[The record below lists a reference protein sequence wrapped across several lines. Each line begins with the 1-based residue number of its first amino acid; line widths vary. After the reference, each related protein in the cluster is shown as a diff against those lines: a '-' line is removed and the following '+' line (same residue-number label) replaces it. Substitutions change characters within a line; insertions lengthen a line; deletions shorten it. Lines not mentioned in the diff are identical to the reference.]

1 MRSLLF
7 VPASDRRKLDKGL
20 ASGADVIIVDLEDSV
35 AADAKVEGRAI
46 MSEFVAAHA
55 GAAERP
61 RLHVRI
67 NGFSTGLADL
77 DLDAAVAAGADG
89 IMLPKAAGGQD
100 VTRLDAK
107 IAVAEAIHGSP
118 DGRTRIVAIATETA
132 HAVFQAGTYRGA
144 SHRLAGLAWGAE
156 DLSADLGAT
165 ATRGADGQ
173 FLDTFRLARTLTLLG
188 AVAAEVVPID
198 GVYTDF
204 RDLDGLRAEC
214 EAAARDGFT
223 AKMAIHPAQVPII
236 NEIFAPSPAALAKA
250 RQIIALFD
258 ADADALTLLAALE
271 AFDPGLDWTQVG
283 FRKVEDEDWER
294 AWLDQFQPMRF
305 GARTF
310 IVPWNHDVPS
320 DAGDD
325 AAIVRLDPGLAFG
338 SGTHPTTA
346 LCLRWL
352 DALAAD
358 GLLEGRHVLDFGCG
372 SGILALAALKLGA
385 AKAVG
390 VDNDPQALL
399 ASADNAQRNA
409 VDADFSV
416 HLPDDEPVTT
426 YPVVVAN
433 ILASALD
440 ALAERLAARV
450 APGGRIALSGILKG
464 QEDEL
469 LARYAPWFD
478 ALSATR
484 DGDWMRIDGIRR

>member
-1 MRSLLF
+1 MPYLELSLRCTE
-7 VPASDRRKLDKGL
+7 VEQPRYETA
-20 ASGADVIIVDLEDSV
+20 LEDVGALSV
-35 AADAKVEGRAI
+35 TLLDADADTGNERAI
-46 MSEFVAAHA
+46 LEPGV
-55 GAAERP
+55 GETP
-61 RLHVRI
+61 LW
-67 NGFSTGLADL
+67 
-77 DLDAAVAAGADG
+77 
-89 IMLPKAAGGQD
+89 KAL
-100 VTRLDAK
+100 V
-107 IAVAEAIHGSP
+107 
-118 DGRTRIVAIATETA
+118 
-132 HAVFQAGTYRGA
+132 
-144 SHRLAGLAWGAE
+144 
-156 DLSADLGAT
+156 
-165 ATRGADGQ
+165 
-173 FLDTFRLARTLTLLG
+173 LT
-188 AVAAEVVPID
+188 
-198 GVYTDF
+198 
-204 RDLDGLRAEC
+204 
-214 EAAARDGFT
+214 
-223 AKMAIHPAQVPII
+223 
-236 NEIFAPSPAALAKA
+236 
-250 RQIIALFD
+250 ALFD

-399 ASADNAQRNA
+399 ASEDNAQRNA

-416 HLPDDEPVTT
+416 YLPDDEPVTT

-469 LARYAPWFD
+469 LARYEPWFD

>member
-1 MRSLLF
+1 MPYLELSLRCTE
-7 VPASDRRKLDKGL
+7 VEQPRYETA
-20 ASGADVIIVDLEDSV
+20 LEDVGALSV
-35 AADAKVEGRAI
+35 TLLDADADTGNEHAI
-46 MSEFVAAHA
+46 LEPGV
-55 GAAERP
+55 GETP
-61 RLHVRI
+61 LW
-67 NGFSTGLADL
+67 
-77 DLDAAVAAGADG
+77 
-89 IMLPKAAGGQD
+89 KAL
-100 VTRLDAK
+100 V
-107 IAVAEAIHGSP
+107 
-118 DGRTRIVAIATETA
+118 
-132 HAVFQAGTYRGA
+132 
-144 SHRLAGLAWGAE
+144 
-156 DLSADLGAT
+156 
-165 ATRGADGQ
+165 
-173 FLDTFRLARTLTLLG
+173 LT
-188 AVAAEVVPID
+188 
-198 GVYTDF
+198 
-204 RDLDGLRAEC
+204 
-214 EAAARDGFT
+214 
-223 AKMAIHPAQVPII
+223 
-236 NEIFAPSPAALAKA
+236 
-250 RQIIALFD
+250 ALFD
-258 ADADALTLLAALE
+258 ADAEALTLLAALE

-358 GLLEGRHVLDFGCG
+358 GLLQGRHVLDFGCG

-416 HLPDDEPVTT
+416 YLPDDEPVTT